1 MAATL
6 FRVFDSDKND
16 RRCPD
21 QYRVVRF
28 KKQAPAR
35 VGISLII
42 PSTYRDVSMHVSF
55 RILLTC
61 AFLAVVAASMA
72 LRPAQSCAVG
82 DIHIIIV
89 RSTSDPSLQKP
100 GMYWQFR
107 LEETLATGKTPR
119 FQEYGVFGAL
129 ESARIPG
136 GLGRND
142 VRTWI
147 VLKGEDARHSNI
159 ARVCD
164 EVSQRAGPDDA
175 IMVVMMSHGFAIKEN
190 DGVGH
195 GMSPTATS
203 PDDLE
208 ISRKGI
214 MRGTILE
221 KLKVKPH
228 RLIALITDSC
238 MTRLRNF
245 DESDSTVLPF
255 LVRPCESGIAAF
267 PKDTCYLKRFLQ
279 EAHGEINI
287 NSSDYGQAAWFVTKS
302 KFDEFCG
309 SLFIN
314 AFCRFAAN
322 GFYLE
327 SELNPDDFFK
337 LLNVEYTRE
346 VLDYEAK
353 TGKNSQSSLT
363 RFNGSQPIS
372 TSSPKFS
379 SLNEFKAYYD
389 ARKELMNA
397 SEFAIADRTFPDAKA
412 NNADLGMKFLPI
424 TSDGAFDLGEN
435 LSRVSAVTRE
445 GRLEEAAKYRPG
457 VKRSYIPREFWI
469 AQSET
474 TVGQFKAFVQATG
487 YRTVAERGQGKSY
500 DVNGDRD
507 DSVNWRKPGFEQSD
521 NHPVVAVTRSDA
533 EAFCRWLSQKDGKK
547 YRLPTQAEWEYCCRA
562 GSDSRSWYGDDPD
575 KAPLYENI
583 FSVKW
588 QDSPY
593 QYDDPYEFTS
603 PVRSFKSNMW
613 NLYDMGGNVS
623 EFSLDDELSSV
634 TNEYGPVTRG
644 ESWKFMNNG
653 GSYAKEVLD
662 YDESRPYVGFRVLME
677 AE

>member
-1 MAATL
+1 
-6 FRVFDSDKND
+6 V
-16 RRCPD
+16 
-21 QYRVVRF
+21 
-28 KKQAPAR
+28 
-35 VGISLII
+35 
-42 PSTYRDVSMHVSF
+42 
-55 RILLTC
+55 
-61 AFLAVVAASMA
+61 VVAASMT
-72 LRPAQSCAVG
+72 LRPTPCCADG

-89 RSTSDPSLQKP
+89 RSTSDPGLQKP

-159 ARVCD
+159 ARVCE
-164 EVSQRAGPDDA
+164 EVSQYAGPDDA

-245 DESDSTVLPF
+245 DETDVTDLPDIP
-255 LVRPCESGIAAF
+255 RPCESGIAAF
-267 PKDTCYLKRFLQ
+267 PQDTCYLKKFLQ

-337 LLNVEYTRE
+337 LLNAEYSRE
-346 VLDYEAK
+346 LLDYGAK
-353 TGKNSQSSLT
+353 TGESFQSSLT
-363 RFNGSQPIS
+363 KFNGSQPIS

-379 SLNEFKAYYD
+379 NLNEFKAYYD
-389 ARKELMNA
+389 ARRELMSNA
-397 SEFAIADRTFPDAKA
+397 GEFAIADRTFPDAKA
-412 NNADLGMKFLPI
+412 NNANLGMKFVPI
-424 TSDGAFDLGEN
+424 TSDGSFDLGEN
-435 LSRVSAVTRE
+435 LSFLCAVTRE

-500 DVNGDRD
+500 DVKAHRD
-507 DSVNWRKPGFEQSD
+507 DSVNWRNPGFEQND
-521 NHPVVAVTRSDA
+521 RHPVVAVTRSDA

-547 YRLPTQAEWEYCCRA
+547 YRLPTEAEWEYCCRA
-562 GSDSRSWYGDDPD
+562 GTNTRFWFGNDPD
-575 KAPLYENI
+575 EAPGYENV
-583 FSVKW
+583 SGYPW
-588 QDSPY
+588 PDSPY

-623 EFSLDDELSSV
+623 EFCLDDELRD
-634 TNEYGPVTRG
+634 EYGPVTRG
-644 ESWKFMNNG
+644 ESWRYWSCR